1 MYNSYFWRALRVLLT
16 HKICVSQ
23 LRNASTPVAQ
33 FFFSPLPPSL
43 RALQLGGFGDAAD
56 ESVAGWVGWERA
68 FPLARDLGVRQCAPH
83 PLEEG
88 FVTRWVSSTPWAGRC
103 LVGPSPAPAYPI
115 SGERDASRSG
125 WAVVLS
131 GGPLIRTV
139 GFAHNSDL
147 GLGESE
153 TGAFPPMR
161 PRLSLTLSQG
171 PE

>member
-115 SGERDASRSG
+115 SGERDAS
-125 WAVVLS
+125 
-131 GGPLIRTV
+131 TV
-139 GFAHNSDL
+139 EL
-147 GLGESE
+147 GSLALVR
-153 TGAFPPMR
+153 AFDQQFVSVKIAR
-161 PRLSLTLSQG
+161 CSILA
-171 PE
+171 